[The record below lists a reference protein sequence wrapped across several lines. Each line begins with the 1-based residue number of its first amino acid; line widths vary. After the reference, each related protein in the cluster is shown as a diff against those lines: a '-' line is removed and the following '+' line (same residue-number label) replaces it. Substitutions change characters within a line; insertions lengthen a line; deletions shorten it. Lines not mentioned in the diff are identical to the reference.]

1 MPNDKKQI
9 EEALVEQA
17 SQAIR
22 KMLSDLPD
30 VTEITLSDME
40 QLTGEM
46 GKTVMQETIQKLSD
60 TQHNEVLEPDMCE
73 TCEVKMQRR
82 GKRKKRVLTA
92 RGEIEIERQYYV
104 CPVCKTGHFPP
115 G

>member
-1 MPNDKKQI
+1 MSNDKKQI
-9 EEALVEQA
+9 EEELVEQA
-17 SQAIR
+17 RHAIR
-22 KMLSDLPD
+22 KMLYDLPD
-30 VTEITLSDME
+30 VSEITLSDME

-46 GKTVMQETIQKLSD
+46 GKTVMQESIQKLSD
-60 TQHNEVLEPDMCE
+60 TQRNALPEAVMCKA
-73 TCEVKMQRR
+73 CEVKMQKR

>member
-1 MPNDKKQI
+1 MLTDKKQI
-9 EEALVEQA
+9 EEELVEQA
-17 SQAIR
+17 RQAIR
-22 KMLSDLPD
+22 KMLSALPD
-30 VTEITLSDME
+30 SREITLSDME

-46 GKTVMQETIQKLSD
+46 GKTVMQETIQRLSD
-60 TQHNEVLEPDMCE
+60 TQGNENLEEVMCE
-73 TCEVKMQRR
+73 ACAVKMQKR

>member
-17 SQAIR
+17 RQAIR

-30 VTEITLSDME
+30 ATEITLSDME

-46 GKTVMQETIQKLSD
+46 GKRVMQESIQKLSD
-60 TQHNEVLEPDMCE
+60 THHSEDSTVVMCE
-73 TCEVKMQRR
+73 TCEVKMQKR
-82 GKRKKRVLTA
+82 GTRKKRVLTA
-92 RGEIEIERQYYV
+92 RGEIEINRQYYV